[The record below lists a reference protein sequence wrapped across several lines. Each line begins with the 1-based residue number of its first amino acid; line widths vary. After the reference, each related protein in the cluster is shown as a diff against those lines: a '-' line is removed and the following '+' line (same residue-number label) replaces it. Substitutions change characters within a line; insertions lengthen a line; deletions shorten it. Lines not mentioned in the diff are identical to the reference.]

1 MKLVLQELSELKG
14 ETQKINTHLKGIEDT
29 IAEIKTEQTAMK
41 NDIAEIR
48 AEQAVMKKD
57 IAEIKAEQTAMKN
70 DIAEIRAEQAVMK
83 KDIAEIKA
91 EQAVMKQDIHMLQ
104 EEQKN
109 IRILIENNV
118 IKQICIIAEA
128 HMDIKRNFD
137 ILREMYDRYESIAIN
152 VQVLNKDVG
161 DLKRMHAMA

>member
-1 MKLVLQELSELKG
+1 MKLVLQELSELKS
-14 ETQKINTHLKGIEDT
+14 ETQKIITHLKGIEDT

-48 AEQAVMKKD
+48 AEQAV
-57 IAEIKAEQTAMKN
+57 MKN

>member
-1 MKLVLQELSELKG
+1 MKLVLQELSELKS
-14 ETQKINTHLKGIEDT
+14 ETQKIITHLKGIEDT
-29 IAEIKTEQTAMK
+29 IAEIKT
-41 NDIAEIR
+41 
-48 AEQAVMKKD
+48 
-57 IAEIKAEQTAMKN
+57 EQTAMKN

-137 ILREMYDRYESIAIN
+137 ILREMYDRYDSIAIN

>member
-1 MKLVLQELSELKG
+1 MKLVLQELSELKS
-14 ETQKINTHLKGIEDT
+14 ETQKIITHLKGIEDT
-29 IAEIKTEQTAMK
+29 
-41 NDIAEIR
+41 
-48 AEQAVMKKD
+48 

>member
-1 MKLVLQELSELKG
+1 MKLVLQELSELKS

-57 IAEIKAEQTAMKN
+57 IAEIKAEH
-70 DIAEIRAEQAVMK
+70 
-83 KDIAEIKA
+83 
-91 EQAVMKQDIHMLQ
+91 AVMKQDIHMLQ

-137 ILREMYDRYESIAIN
+137 MLREMYDRYEPIAIN